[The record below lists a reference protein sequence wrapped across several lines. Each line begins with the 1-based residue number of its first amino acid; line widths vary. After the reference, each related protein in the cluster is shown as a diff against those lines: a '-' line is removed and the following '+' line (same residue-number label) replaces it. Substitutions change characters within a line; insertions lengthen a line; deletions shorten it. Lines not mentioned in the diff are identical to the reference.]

1 MPKSS
6 LAGLSA
12 NGNRNATISNNPLDQ
27 YRNSDN
33 LPFLRQLCIF
43 YKLPQM
49 TENRED
55 AQYSAPYPPRKNGL
69 C

>member
-1 MPKSS
+1 MLRQAVKMSR
-6 LAGLSA
+6 G
-12 NGNRNATISNNPLDQ
+12 
-27 YRNSDN
+27 NSDN